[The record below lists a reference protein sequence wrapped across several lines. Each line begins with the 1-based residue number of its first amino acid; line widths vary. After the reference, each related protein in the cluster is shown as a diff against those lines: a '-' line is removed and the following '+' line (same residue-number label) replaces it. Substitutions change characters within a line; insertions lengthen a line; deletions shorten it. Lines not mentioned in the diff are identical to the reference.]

1 MGRLA
6 KVKDRVTR
14 YFREVRSEFTK
25 VIWPDRR
32 ETGIYTLVVLAS
44 VGAVAL
50 TIWIV
55 DMILSTVFGWVLLR

>member
-1 MGRLA
+1 MSRLA

-32 ETGIYTLVVLAS
+32 ETAIYTLVVLAS

-55 DMILSTVFGWVLLR
+55 DMMLSTVFGWVLAR

>member
-6 KVKDRVTR
+6 KVKGKMAG

-32 ETGIYTLVVLAS
+32 ETAIYTLVVLAS

-50 TIWIV
+50 TIWVV
-55 DMILSTVFGWVLLR
+55 DTFLSTVFGWALSP